1 MKKLHSEIIALYFYT
16 LLEKQK
22 LKIDQM
28 LILTIYI
35 FGASSL
41 RKKYCLYYYLPYC
54 VSSNNVNHFLRPTN
68 NRIIIESINKDIWS
82 WSRSIIYCILDVT
95 TLVAT
100 FNTKIKASVFRL
112 RTIKSPWFGSLNMS
126 GNYNSKIV

>member
-82 WSRSIIYCILDVT
+82 WFRSI
-95 TLVAT
+95 
-100 FNTKIKASVFRL
+100 VFL
-112 RTIKSPWFGSLNMS
+112 MLHHL
-126 GNYNSKIV
+126 